1 MIKLNE
7 NIKKY
12 RQQKNMTQSQLADV
26 FNVSEQAISRWETSS
41 FRLIELLAG
50 EELKIH
56 CKNTVMQFVL
66 ATYSTMVKLADLDFA
81 NDNMTIRERIDVI
94 KKILELLDLIYEGNF
109 GYESRLVAWMH
120 RAIAAMEVLEGNTE
134 ATLEHLEQTAK
145 YSIIYDTLP
154 DRFTL
159 DSTLLSG
166 IECKDHYRNFDWT
179 ECTEFNEKLR
189 QGRYDIVRNT
199 DRFKAVEKEITP
211 YVVTKN

>member
-1 MIKLNE
+1 
-7 NIKKY
+7 
-12 RQQKNMTQSQLADV
+12 
-26 FNVSEQAISRWETSS
+26 
-41 FRLIELLAG
+41 
-50 EELKIH
+50 
-56 CKNTVMQFVL
+56 
-66 ATYSTMVKLADLDFA
+66 
-81 NDNMTIRERIDVI
+81 
-94 KKILELLDLIYEGNF
+94 
-109 GYESRLVAWMH
+109 MH

-134 ATLEHLEQTAK
+134 ATLEHLEQAAK
-145 YSIIYDTLP
+145 YSIIHDTLP